1 MRGSGKT
8 VLVCRLSALGDVAMT
23 IPVIYSA
30 ARENPDT
37 RFVMLTSKRIKEI
50 FINTPANLEVIGIK
64 KDKYKGLGGTI
75 RLFREVRKR
84 ADFNVFADLHSV
96 IRTHLF
102 GAICRLRGIKTAR
115 IDKGRNEKR
124 ALTRH
129 AAKAVKQLKS
139 GFDRYR
145 EVFER
150 LGIAVGDNF
159 EHLSPEIDPSKYST
173 VIPPKRDG
181 ERWIGIA
188 PFAAH
193 EGKVYP
199 RTQMETVLNALAS
212 TPNFRIILFGGKKRE
227 EVVLTQWEEKYD
239 NAVSIAGKGLDLATE
254 LAIQSQLDVMVSMD
268 SANMH
273 LASLVGTP
281 VVSVWGATH
290 PYCGFGGWRQP
301 DDNAIGLALDC
312 RPCSVYGNKPC
323 RRKDL
328 FCLYGIRPQTIIDKI
343 FSILNANS

>member
-1 MRGSGKT
+1 MRGPGKT

-23 IPVIYSA
+23 IPVVYSA

-37 RFVMLTSKRIKEI
+37 RFVMLTSERIKEI
-50 FINTPANLEVIGIK
+50 FIDTPQNLDVIGIK
-64 KDKYKGLGGTI
+64 KANYKGLGGVF
-75 RLFREVRKR
+75 RLFREVRKQ
-84 ADFNVFADLHSV
+84 AKFNVFADLHSV
-96 IRTHLF
+96 IRT
-102 GAICRLRGIKTAR
+102 RLLGFVCCIYGIKTAR
-115 IDKGRNEKR
+115 IDKGRWEKR

-129 AAKAVKQLKS
+129 TGKAVKLLKS

-145 EVFER
+145 EVFDR
-150 LGIAVGDNF
+150 LGIAVSDNF
-159 EHLSPEIDPSKYST
+159 DHLLPEIDPSKYSS

-199 RTQMETVLNALAS
+199 RTQMETVLNALAEA
-212 TPNFRIILFGGKKRE
+212 PNCRIILFGGKKRE
-227 EVVLTQWEEKYD
+227 EVVLSQWEEKYA
-239 NAVSIAGKGLDLATE
+239 NVVSIAGRGLDLATE

-281 VVSVWGATH
+281 VVSIWGATH
-290 PYCGFGGWRQP
+290 PYCGFGGWHQP
-301 DDNAIGLALDC
+301 EDNAIGLALDC

-328 FCLYGIRPQTIIDKI
+328 FCLYGIRPQTIIDKV
-343 FSILNANS
+343 FSILNS